1 LPKTHV
7 IYFFSL
13 SVAAL
18 FPKTSYSQVDFSR
31 DIQPIFA
38 EHCTKCHGSEKPKA
52 GLDITTPEGILKELK
67 SGERSVVP
75 GKPDQSE
82 LLRRLTT
89 HDPDELMPPPD
100 EGMKLSAQQQT
111 LLRQWINSGA
121 QWSVHWAYRPL
132 SKTDPPK
139 VKDARW
145 IRNPIDQFVLAQLEA
160 SGVTPS
166 PRANRY
172 TLIRRLYYDLLGLPP
187 DPGEVDSFVNDRS
200 YDAYKKVVNR
210 LLDSPHFGERWGRH
224 WLDKARY
231 ADSDGY
237 EKDRP
242 RLNAWRYRDW
252 VINSINADLPF
263 DQFTVQQLA
272 GDLLPSASTH
282 QRLATAFNRQT
293 LTNTEGGTD
302 QEQWRVAAIMDRVE
316 TFGTVW
322 LGLTTICAR
331 CHSHKYDQF
340 TQKEYYEL
348 FAYFNNGDET
358 NTNLPSSAVAMAK
371 HEKDKAAHDEQVEI
385 LKDRIVA
392 RDQVLRKNLHAFEK
406 QLHAQIIARKDSPV
420 KFHPLEDTSLRGPK
434 DVVFKKQKDGSQLV
448 TGANPAKAEYT
459 LEFKTRLNNI
469 TGLKIEVLPDKSLGA
484 NGPGRT
490 AHGNFVLNDVRVY
503 AASEAKFD
511 GKKHRLTLAGARA
524 NYSQKNW
531 PAKNAIDGKV
541 DEGTKG
547 TGWAIGPQS
556 GKAHHL
562 IVTFSKPIVFKDTT
576 HLQVMLDQQ
585 YGTQHTIGRFRI
597 TARTGQ
603 APTDGIPENISKL
616 LTLDPAKR
624 NAKQTDALLAFS
636 RGRDADSKKLAT
648 QMAKLTKAAPKAPL
662 MSVRVISQRTKNPRT
677 THLLDRGEFKQP
689 KARVT
694 PGTPDILPPVKHHTD
709 TGDRLDLAR
718 WLVGD
723 RNPLTPRVTV
733 NHIWANLFGIGLV
746 RTPNDFGVR
755 GEAPTHPKLID
766 WLAGE
771 LIQRKWSRKAMIKL
785 IVTSATYQQ
794 SSLHRPELREKDP
807 DNKLIHRQ
815 NRFRVEAE
823 IIRDLHL
830 ATSGL
835 LSDKIGGPS
844 VFPPL
849 PSGVA
854 ALSYANNLKW
864 NTSKN
869 TDRYRRGMYTFFKR
883 TSPHPNLTTFDC
895 PDSNVTCVKR
905 GRSNTPLAALATLN
919 NTVFSEAA
927 KAMAKRILQEKS
939 DDADRIERCFR
950 LCVARPLTSDEHA
963 AFAGLLKSARE
974 YYRSHEQEAKAYNGD
989 AEASAWATIARI
1001 ILNMDEFIT
1010 RE

>member
-1 LPKTHV
+1 MKTTR
-7 IYFFSL
+7 FFPLYIL
-13 SVAAL
+13 SSV
-18 FPKTSYSQVDFSR
+18 FPVMTDAVDFSK

-38 EHCTKCHGSEKPKA
+38 EHCTKCHGSERPKG
-52 GLDITTPEGILKELK
+52 GLDMTTREGMLKELK

-89 HDPDELMPPPD
+89 DDPDELMPPPD
-100 EGMKLSAQQQT
+100 EGKKLSAEQQT
-111 LLRQWINSGA
+111 LLRKWISSGA
-121 QWSVHWAYRPL
+121 EWSVHWAYRPL
-132 SKTDPPK
+132 HKSDPPK
-139 VKDARW
+139 VKDAGW
-145 IRNPIDQFVLAQLEA
+145 IRNPADQFVLAQLETA
-160 SGVTPS
+160 GITPS
-166 PRANRY
+166 PNADRY

-187 DPGEVDSFVNDRS
+187 DPREVDAFVNDRS
-200 YDAYKKVVNR
+200 SDAYGKVVDR
-210 LLDSPHFGERWGRH
+210 LLSSPHFGERWGRH

-252 VINSINADLPF
+252 VINAINSDLPF
-263 DQFTVQQLA
+263 DEFSAEQVA
-272 GDLLPSASTH
+272 GDLLPSASSD

-322 LGLTTICAR
+322 LGLTSICAR

-358 NTNLPSSAVAMAK
+358 NTSLPTSAAAMAK
-371 HEKDKAAHDEQVEI
+371 YEKDKAAHDEQVKT
-385 LKDRIVA
+385 LKDRITA
-392 RDQVLRKNLHAFEK
+392 RDQVLRKNLPAFEK
-406 QLHAQIIARKDSPV
+406 QLHAQIATRKDSPV

-434 DVVFKKQKDGSQLV
+434 GVVFKKQKDNSQLV

-459 LEFKTRLNNI
+459 LEFKTRLKNI
-469 TGLKIEVLPDKSLGA
+469 TGLKIEVLPDKSLAA

-511 GKKHRLTLAGARA
+511 AKKHRLTLAGAKA
-524 NYSQKNW
+524 DYSQKDW
-531 PAKNAIDGKV
+531 PPKNAIDGKV

-547 TGWAIGPQS
+547 TGWAVASQF

-562 IVTFSKPIVFKDTT
+562 IVTFSKPIALKDTT
-576 HLQVMLDQQ
+576 HLQVVLDQQ

-603 APTDGIPENISKL
+603 APTDGIPENIVKL
-616 LTLDPAKR
+616 LNLDPAKR
-624 NAKQTDALLAFS
+624 DAKQTDALLAFS
-636 RGRDADSKKLAT
+636 RGRDAEAKKLAT

-662 MSVRVISQRTKNPRT
+662 MIVRVISQRTKNPRT
-677 THLLDRGEFKQP
+677 THFLDRGEFKQP
-689 KARVT
+689 KAKVT
-694 PGTPDILPPVKHHTD
+694 PGTPGTLPPVKHRTD

-718 WLVGD
+718 WLIDD

-733 NHIWANLFGIGLV
+733 NHLWANLFGTGLV

-785 IVTSATYQQ
+785 IVTSATYRQ
-794 SSLHRPELREKDP
+794 SSLHRPELRERDP
-807 DNKLIHRQ
+807 DNKLLHRQ

-830 ATSGL
+830 AASGL
-835 LSDKIGGPS
+835 LTDKIGGPS

-849 PSGVA
+849 PTGVA

-869 TDRYRRGMYTFFKR
+869 EDRYRRGMYTFFKR

-919 NTVFSEAA
+919 NTVFAEAA
-927 KAMAKRILQEKS
+927 KAMAKRVIKEKS
-939 DDADRIERCFR
+939 GDADRIERCFR
-950 LCVARPLTSDEHA
+950 LCVARPPTSDEHT

-974 YYRSHEQEAKAYNGD
+974 YYRSHEPEAKTYNGD
-989 AEASAWATIARI
+989 PEASAWAATARI
-1001 ILNMDEFIT
+1001 MLNMDEFIT
-1010 RE
+1010 RD